1 MLFLLRA
8 AVLFLGSSVW
18 MWEVVYLS
26 FLAQLLYIL

>member
-8 AVLFLGSSVW
+8 AVIFRGSSVLDV
-18 MWEVVYLS
+18 EVVYLS